1 MSWRTNTYRELGRR
15 LSDVVGGKTAAEFAK
30 LGLAT
35 VDDLMRHVPRRYLA
49 GTEMSDFGALRF
61 GEDVAVVA
69 KVHHSNIATS
79 NGAIRVNASLTD
91 DNGNYL
97 AITLF
102 APRNPKMQK
111 RAMGYANHWLSL
123 LKPGSRGIFIGKVSE
138 FNGARQRAD
147 TVKIPRFSLLQ
158 P

>member
-79 NGAIRVNASLTD
+79 NGAIRVNSEQVKDTEAEISAHPNT
-91 DNGNYL
+91 NGKFIIIKKGKKNYFSI
-97 AITLF
+97 A
-102 APRNPKMQK
+102 
-111 RAMGYANHWLSL
+111 
-123 LKPGSRGIFIGKVSE
+123 
-138 FNGARQRAD
+138 
-147 TVKIPRFSLLQ
+147 VKE
-158 P
+158 